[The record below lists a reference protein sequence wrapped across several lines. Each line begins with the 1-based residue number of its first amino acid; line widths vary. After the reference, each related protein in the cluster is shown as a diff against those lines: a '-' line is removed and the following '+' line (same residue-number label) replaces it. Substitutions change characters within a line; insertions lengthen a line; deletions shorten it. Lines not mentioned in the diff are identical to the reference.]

1 MFTLNKPAHGP
12 FSRLERIIITVPV
25 LVASLLHSLN
35 MSTAYVALPNIQG
48 NLSAAPDQVGWV
60 ITAFV
65 VATAI
70 GTILT
75 NVFSEKFGRR
85 QIFLASIIGFTVTS
99 LLAGTSSTLTEL
111 VLFRMLQ
118 GFVSAPLLPISQAIM
133 LDTYPREKH
142 GFAMSIWSMGMILGP
157 VAGPT
162 VGAMLTEFYDWR
174 LSLIH
179 I

>member
-1 MFTLNKPAHGP
+1 
-12 FSRLERIIITVPV
+12 
-25 LVASLLHSLN
+25 

-99 LLAGTSSTLTEL
+99 LLAGTSSTLTQQKANLPASVRKHIGREL
-111 VLFRMLQ
+111 
-118 GFVSAPLLPISQAIM
+118 AKLLRDM
-133 LDTYPREKH
+133 
-142 GFAMSIWSMGMILGP
+142 
-157 VAGPT
+157 
-162 VGAMLTEFYDWR
+162 
-174 LSLIH
+174 
-179 I
+179 

>member
-1 MFTLNKPAHGP
+1 M
-12 FSRLERIIITVPV
+12 
-25 LVASLLHSLN
+25 
-35 MSTAYVALPNIQG
+35 
-48 NLSAAPDQVGWV
+48 

-85 QIFLASIIGFTVTS
+85 QIFLASIIGFAVAS

-118 GFVSAPLLPISQAIM
+118 GFVSAPL
-133 LDTYPREKH
+133 Y
-142 GFAMSIWSMGMILGP
+142 
-157 VAGPT
+157 
-162 VGAMLTEFYDWR
+162 
-174 LSLIH
+174 LSCKP
-179 I
+179 

>member
-25 LVASLLHSLN
+25 LAASLLHSLN

-65 VATAI
+65 VATAV

-75 NVFSEKFGRR
+75 NVLSERFGRR
-85 QIFLASIIGFTVTS
+85 QVFLASIVGFTVTS
-99 LLAGTSSTLTEL
+99 LLAGTSSTLAEL
-111 VLFRMLQ
+111 VLFRIC
-118 GFVSAPLLPISQAIM
+118 LLYTSDAA
-133 LDTYPREKH
+133 DE
-142 GFAMSIWSMGMILGP
+142 
-157 VAGPT
+157 
-162 VGAMLTEFYDWR
+162 
-174 LSLIH
+174 
-179 I
+179 

>member
-25 LVASLLHSLN
+25 LAASLLHSLN

-85 QIFLASIIGFTVTS
+85 QVFLASIVGFTVTS
-99 LLAGTSSTLTEL
+99 LLAGTTSTLTE
-111 VLFRMLQ
+111 
-118 GFVSAPLLPISQAIM
+118 
-133 LDTYPREKH
+133 
-142 GFAMSIWSMGMILGP
+142 
-157 VAGPT
+157 
-162 VGAMLTEFYDWR
+162 
-174 LSLIH
+174 
-179 I
+179 

>member
-85 QIFLASIIGFTVTS
+85 QVFLASIVGFTVTS
-99 LLAGTSSTLTEL
+99 LLL
-111 VLFRMLQ
+111 
-118 GFVSAPLLPISQAIM
+118 
-133 LDTYPREKH
+133 
-142 GFAMSIWSMGMILGP
+142 
-157 VAGPT
+157 
-162 VGAMLTEFYDWR
+162 
-174 LSLIH
+174 
-179 I
+179 